1 MCAVETFS
9 GHDDIKLVNISYQ
22 LHTVEIQTYLGEDE
36 DQDSAFLAYLEEY
49 SISYE
54 IKKKLDSEDYPT
66 VTYTGGPVSLRNM
79 LKERFGMDDSEID
92 SHYPEIY
99 G

>member
-1 MCAVETFS
+1 M
-9 GHDDIKLVNISYQ
+9 NISYQ
-22 LHTVEIQTYLGEDE
+22 LQTIEVETYLGENE

-54 IKKKLDSEDYPT
+54 IKKTIGSGNYPI
-66 VTYTGGPVSLRNM
+66 VSYTGGPVSLKNM
-79 LKERFGMDDSEID
+79 LKERFGMGDSEIA
-92 SHYPEIY
+92 SYYPEIY